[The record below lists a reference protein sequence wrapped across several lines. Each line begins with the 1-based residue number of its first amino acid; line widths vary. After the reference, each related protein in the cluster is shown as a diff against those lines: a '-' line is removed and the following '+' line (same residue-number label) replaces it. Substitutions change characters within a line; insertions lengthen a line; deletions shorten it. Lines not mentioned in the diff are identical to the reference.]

1 MADIQ
6 IVQGDDKHILV
17 DFVSANPNVN
27 GNSIIE
33 SFYFSSKA
41 LGISKHFT
49 EKDSDGKWY
58 VTLTSEE
65 TMVFP
70 AGAYTFDITAKTVD
84 STTLTGVYHG
94 TVCIKEKDNSIA
106 L

>member
-17 DFVSANPNVN
+17 DFVSTNPNEN
-27 GNSIIE
+27 GNDIVE

-49 EKDSDGKWY
+49 EKDDGRWY
-58 VTLTSEE
+58 AILTSEE
-65 TMVFP
+65 TKAFP
-70 AGAYTFDITAKTVD
+70 TGVYTFDITAKTVD

-94 TVCIKEKDNSIA
+94 TVCIKEKDNSID

>member
-1 MADIQ
+1 MSDIQ

-17 DFVSANPNVN
+17 DFVSANPNAN
-27 GNSIIE
+27 GNSIVE

-49 EKDSDGKWY
+49 KKDDDGRWY

-70 AGAYTFDITAKTVD
+70 TGVYTFDITAKTVD
-84 STTLTGVYHG
+84 NTTLTGVYHG
-94 TVCIKEKDNSIA
+94 TLCIKEKDNSID